1 MSCTFRPETELVQ
14 YSPSSRRLRNRI
26 ISAPRNSPPSSRS
39 FDNWNLIFFA
49 ACFLSISLDGSFFYI
64 LYIDDYRKCLVLA
77 KDLTFTLV
85 VLRTVLDSFQIAYL
99 YLRVHTHVPVPDF
112 VNGRGFHTSKWT
124 FAKNFLCLINGIV
137 SVLPLP
143 QVYIFYII
151 YSPFSFI
158 ANFTNSYT
166 VKFLFICIHR
176 R

>member
-26 ISAPRNSPPSSRS
+26 ISAPRNSPSSSRS
-39 FDNWNLIFFA
+39 FDNWNLIFVA
-49 ACFLSISLDGSFFYI
+49 AYLLSISLDGSFFYI

-85 VLRTVLDSFQIAYL
+85 VLRTVLDSFQIVYVYIRA
-99 YLRVHTHVPVPDF
+99 HTHVPVPDF
-112 VNGRGFHTSKWT
+112 INGRGFHTSKWT
-124 FAKNFLCLINGIV
+124 FAKKFFCLLNGIV

-143 QVYIFYII
+143 QVYILHNLF
-151 YSPFSFI
+151 PFSFI
-158 ANFTNSYT
+158 VNFTNSYT
-166 VKFLFICIHR
+166 VKSLFICIHR

>member
-14 YSPSSRRLRNRI
+14 NSSRRLRNRI

-39 FDNWNLIFFA
+39 FDNWNLIFVA
-49 ACFLSISLDGSFFYI
+49 AFLLSISLDGSFFYI

-85 VLRTVLDSFQIAYL
+85 VLRTVLDSL
-99 YLRVHTHVPVPDF
+99 HTHVPVPDF
-112 VNGRGFHTSKWT
+112 VNGRGFHASKWT

-166 VKFLFICIHR
+166 VKFLFIFIHR